1 MTRWICEPG
10 HTGAEFIARHMMVT
24 DVRGYFKNIEGSLEF
39 DPSNPS
45 KASIELSV
53 DSSSFSTEEKE
64 RDEHLRGADFLDV
77 SNHPKITFKSTKVE
91 MTGATEGKI
100 AGDLTIRGIT
110 KPVTFDVRYQG
121 QAKTPFNDT
130 RIGFRAKTTINRHD
144 FGVDWNSEMEEGGV
158 VVSNE
163 VKIILDVEA
172 IKQ

>member
-10 HTGAEFIARHMMVT
+10 H
-24 DVRGYFKNIEGSLEF
+24 
-39 DPSNPS
+39 
-45 KASIELSV
+45 
-53 DSSSFSTEEKE
+53 
-64 RDEHLRGADFLDV
+64 
-77 SNHPKITFKSTKVE
+77 
-91 MTGATEGKI
+91 TGATEGKI

-110 KPVTFDVRYQG
+110 KPVMFDVRFQG
-121 QAKTPFNDT
+121 QAKTPFNDM